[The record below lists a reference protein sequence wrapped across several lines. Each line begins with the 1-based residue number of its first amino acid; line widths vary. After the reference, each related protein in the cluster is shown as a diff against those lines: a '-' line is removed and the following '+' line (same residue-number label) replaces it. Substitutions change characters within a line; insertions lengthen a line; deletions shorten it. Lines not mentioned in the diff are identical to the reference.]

1 MAQLKKVL
9 GLRDLVLLNI
19 ATIIGLSSLTQAAQF
34 GWSSLG
40 LWVLA
45 AVFFLIPSGFMVIDL
60 SSRVKGV
67 GGFYLWVKTAFGE
80 WHGFLAAWCY
90 WVSALVWFPTVL
102 FTISLSTLYV
112 FGEEW
117 LYLKDDFWFT
127 SLFSLAL
134 LWVTVG
140 LNIRGLRFGKWIQN
154 IGAISIWLLFLL
166 LAVASLFQFI
176 KNGSTQD
183 PSLNSFVPDF
193 GDFGLL
199 PFFAAITFSLGGL
212 ELSSMMGSEI
222 KDPETKLPKA
232 VLLSAIAVL
241 VLYLI
246 GTFSLLI
253 AIPEGEV
260 GIIDGIAQNFFV
272 LTGTLDWPFLG
283 PLGAL
288 LVAFGTLGLFAAW
301 MNGNARLPFAI
312 GIDSYLPPVLGKVHP
327 KYGTP
332 YVALWVQGA
341 LVSVLLV
348 IAVSGTKIQEA
359 YSLLYDMS
367 VLLYFIPFLYMFA
380 AFFWHNY
387 RNTGGR
393 SGVPL
398 FNKRKML
405 PWFFAFSA
413 LSVIL
418 LSLVLAVM
426 PSNVVGDKLG
436 FYIKITSVTLVLIGL
451 GFALYT
457 FKNKYR

>member
-1 MAQLKKVL
+1 MTF
-9 GLRDLVLLNI
+9 D
-19 ATIIGLSSLTQAAQF
+19 
-34 GWSSLG
+34 
-40 LWVLA
+40 
-45 AVFFLIPSGFMVIDL
+45 
-60 SSRVKGV
+60 RVKS
-67 GGFYLWVKTAFGE
+67 VK
-80 WHGFLAAWCY
+80 
-90 WVSALVWFPTVL
+90 
-102 FTISLSTLYV
+102 
-112 FGEEW
+112 
-117 LYLKDDFWFT
+117 
-127 SLFSLAL
+127 
-134 LWVTVG
+134 
-140 LNIRGLRFGKWIQN
+140 N
-154 IGAISIWLLFLL
+154 
-166 LAVASLFQFI
+166 
-176 KNGSTQD
+176 
-183 PSLNSFVPDF
+183 
-193 GDFGLL
+193 
-199 PFFAAITFSLGGL
+199 
-212 ELSSMMGSEI
+212 
-222 KDPETKLPKA
+222 
-232 VLLSAIAVL
+232 
-241 VLYLI
+241 
-246 GTFSLLI
+246 
-253 AIPEGEV
+253 
-260 GIIDGIAQNFFV
+260 
-272 LTGTLDWPFLG
+272 WPFLG

-367 VLLYFIPFLYMFA
+367 VLLYFIPFLYMVA
-380 AFFWHNY
+380 AFFWHYY